1 MKLKVLIDAHVFDYE
16 FQGTRTF
23 LKGMYIALAKLDPN
37 IELIFCSSN
46 PEDTARELQIEN
58 AVYIKIPATNSFNRM
73 MRVFPSLINEHKP
86 HFAHFQYILPF
97 IRRPETKYIVTTHD
111 ILFKDFPADFPFFY
125 KLPRNILFKKSA
137 RKADILTTVSNY
149 SKKKI
154 AEHFSI
160 DEHKITV
167 LPNAV
172 ADNYFNEIDSTA
184 AKQYI
189 SKKYGINKF
198 ILYVSRF
205 EPRKNHARLLTAFD
219 ELNLSKEGYSMV
231 FLGKKTLHVN
241 EYDAVFQ
248 QLDSSVKEK
257 IFQFDFIEDLDLV
270 KFYAAADL
278 FVYPSLAEGFGIPP
292 LEAAA
297 VGTPVICSNTT
308 AMSDFDFLEQFDPYN
323 TEEIKQKIILELS
336 KNSSGTSTLKEKI
349 KHLYSWEETARI
361 FHNIL
366 R

>member
-1 MKLKVLIDAHVFDYE
+1 MKLKLLIDAHVFDYE

-23 LKGMYIALAKLDPN
+23 LKGMYIALAKLDPS

-46 PEDTARELQIEN
+46 PEETARELQIEN
-58 AVYIKIPATNSFNRM
+58 ARYIKIPATNSFRRM
-73 MRVFPSLINEHKP
+73 TNIFPSLINKYKP
-86 HFAHFQYILPF
+86 HFAHFQYTLPF
-97 IRRPETKYIVTTHD
+97 IRRAETKYIVTTHD

-125 KLPRNILFKKSA
+125 KLPRNILFKSA
-137 RKADILTTVSNY
+137 AKKADILTTVSNY
-149 SKKKI
+149 SKRKI

-160 DEHKITV
+160 PENNITV

-172 ADNYFNEIDSTA
+172 ADNYFNDIDSTL

-189 SKKYGINKF
+189 TEKYNINKF

-219 ELNLSKEGYSMV
+219 ELNLTQEGYSMV

-241 EYDAVFQ
+241 EYDAVFE
-248 QLDSSVKEK
+248 QLKSSVKEK
-257 IFQFDFIEDLDLV
+257 VFQFNYIEDADLV
-270 KFYAAADL
+270 QFYAAAEL

-297 VGTPVICSNTT
+297 VGTPVLCSNTT

-323 TEEIKQKIILELS
+323 TEEIKQKISIMLS
-336 KNSSGTSTLKEKI
+336 KDGAGSKAIKEKI
-349 KHLYSWEETARI
+349 KQLYSWEETARI
-361 FHNIL
+361 FHSTL